1 MDSATGDRRLE
12 LYVRSLSGGEPTAS
26 EQAQRVRNLAATGR
40 VADATVLVWG
50 EEVGL
55 STTAFR
61 TRVGKCILD
70 RVASFRAWAQ
80 ERGGSMRPF
89 FDARTVTG
97 TITGERYSSLRLPV
111 SCLAEYEDG
120 DLVHVAPYR
129 AGTTTCTVGER
140 LRHHERPAGEEKAEG
155 GAAGRP
161 ALH

>member
-1 MDSATGDRRLE
+1 MDSGTGDRRLE
-12 LYVRSLSGGEPTAS
+12 LYVRSLSGGDPTAS
-26 EQAQRVRNLAATGR
+26 EHARRVRNLAARDR
-40 VADATVLVWG
+40 VAEATVLVWG

-70 RVASFRAWAQ
+70 RVAGFRAWAG
-80 ERGGSMRPF
+80 ERGGSMTPF

-97 TITGERYSSLRLPV
+97 TVTGETYSSLRLPV

-129 AGTTTCTVGER
+129 AGSTTCTVAER
-140 LRHHERPAGEEKAEG
+140 LRHHEGPAREEEAEG